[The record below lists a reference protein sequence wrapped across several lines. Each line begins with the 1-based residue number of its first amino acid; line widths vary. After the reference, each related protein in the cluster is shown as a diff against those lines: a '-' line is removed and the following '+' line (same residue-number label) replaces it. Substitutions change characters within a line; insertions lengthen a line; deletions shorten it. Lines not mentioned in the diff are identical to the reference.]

1 MIPSVHFRPQL
12 TGPAMPNFELNLT
25 HPSHMA
31 FQRESFLGVGN
42 RLNEMSERI
51 GAGAVTR
58 GGTFEQA
65 MLQALDR
72 VSAYQQTASELHR
85 EAIINPGS
93 VDVHD
98 ITIAQAQAQMALG
111 ITHSVLNRIVQG
123 WRDLIN
129 TR

>member
-1 MIPSVHFRPQL
+1 MIPNVHFRPQL
-12 TGPAMPNFELNLT
+12 TGAAIPNLDLDVT
-25 HPSHMA
+25 HPNHLS
-31 FQRESFLGVGN
+31 FRRESFLGAGN
-42 RLNEMSERI
+42 RLNEMSETI

-58 GGTFEQA
+58 GGTFERA

-72 VSAYQQTASELHR
+72 VSAYQQFSSELHR
-85 EAIINPGS
+85 EAIVNPGS

-98 ITIAQAQAQMALG
+98 ITIAQANARLSLD
-111 ITHSVLNRIVQG
+111 ITRNVLNRVVQG

>member
-1 MIPSVHFRPQL
+1 MIPNVHFRPQL
-12 TGPAMPNFELNLT
+12 TGLNMQNMDLNLT
-25 HPSHMA
+25 HPTHMA

-72 VSAYQQTASELHR
+72 VSAYQQISSDLHR
-85 EAIINPGS
+85 EAIVNPGA

-98 ITIAQAQAQMALG
+98 ITIAQANARLSLD
-111 ITHSVLNRIVQG
+111 ITRNVLNRVVQG

>member
-1 MIPSVHFRPQL
+1 MMTNVHFRPRL
-12 TGPAMPNFELNLT
+12 TGLDMPNLDLTLT
-25 HPSHMA
+25 HPTHMA
-31 FQRESFLGVGN
+31 FQRESFLGMGN
-42 RLNEMSERI
+42 RLNEMGERI

-58 GGTFEQA
+58 SGTFERA

-72 VSAYQQTASELHR
+72 VSAYQQFSADLHQ
-85 EAIINPGS
+85 EAIVNPGS

-98 ITIAQAQAQMALG
+98 ITIAQAQARISLD
-111 ITHSVLNRIVQG
+111 ITRNVLNRVVQG